1 MSSFLSS
8 LRPITLLYGKI
19 ALAIVFLLEGVDLI
33 NNEGWRDVLYSDHG
47 IIEGCV
53 IAIALASAFFAG
65 KAMFQHSKS
74 AWLRYAPLFGLN
86 IFLFLE
92 EVSFGQDILGFQSF
106 KLGGVYFN
114 AVHDIFSMLYK
125 QLGTYIL
132 ILMVLGIVLIA
143 KNYRRL
149 IAPVLQNHPP
159 YRFVFI
165 CLVLLGLSILFDLNM
180 IYHPPSEEYLEMLG
194 MLAVFFGHVDVNQ
207 QLKQA
212 RSSVAEM
219 KEIEKVYNR
228 VNR

>member
-1 MSSFLSS
+1 MSLFLSS

-19 ALAIVFLLEGVDLI
+19 AVAIVFLLEVVDLI
-33 NNEGWRDVLYSDHG
+33 NSDGWRDVLYSDHG

-65 KAMFQHSKS
+65 KAIFQHSTS
-74 AWLRYAPLFGLN
+74 AWLCYAPLFGLN

-125 QLGTYIL
+125 HLGTYIL
-132 ILMVLGIVLIA
+132 ILMVLGIVLVV

-149 IAPVLQNHPP
+149 IAPVLQNYPP
-159 YRFVFI
+159 YRFAFI

-194 MLAVFFGHVDVNQ
+194 MLAVLFGHVDVNQ
-207 QLKQA
+207 QLKRA
-212 RSSVAEM
+212 RLSATAVESPEQ
-219 KEIEKVYNR
+219 VYKT